1 MLRGEGV
8 DMGFLGRGACLLGL
22 ALISGCAATQG
33 NRAAH
38 APGAARSEATSSAP
52 GQKSAP
58 AAEVAPTLAATGGL
72 RHVDQVNGFEIERP
86 SEAWT
91 LHSGEE
97 LSTEVILVPVVLL
110 EEAQGAQVI
119 VQIAPAIATPPEF
132 AERLIEG
139 LSSRG
144 EFTTGEVHPI
154 DMADGAVGFDFS
166 AAEQVLGRV
175 AILDGSDGKVFVLL
189 ATWPVGAPQ
198 SLDQEIDA
206 ILGSMKVL

>member
-1 MLRGEGV
+1 MGV
-8 DMGFLGRGACLLGL
+8 LGRSTCLLSL

-33 NRAAH
+33 ERAAH
-38 APGAARSEATSSAP
+38 SPLGVPDGRQGQLPEVTATL
-52 GQKSAP
+52 
-58 AAEVAPTLAATGGL
+58 ETAPTLAATESL
-72 RHVDQVNGFEIERP
+72 KHVDAVNGFEIARP
-86 SEAWT
+86 SESWT

-132 AERLIEG
+132 AARLIEG
-139 LSSRG
+139 LATRG
-144 EFTTGEVHPI
+144 EFSTGEIHPI
-154 DMADGAVGFDFS
+154 DVADGAVGFDFS

-189 ATWPVGAPQ
+189 ATWPIGAPE
-198 SLDQEIDA
+198 SLDREIDT

>member
-1 MLRGEGV
+1 M
-8 DMGFLGRGACLLGL
+8 
-22 ALISGCAATQG
+22 
-33 NRAAH
+33 
-38 APGAARSEATSSAP
+38 P
-52 GQKSAP
+52 
-58 AAEVAPTLAATGGL
+58 EVRPTAKAVATLAATDSL
-72 RHVDQVNGFEIERP
+72 KHVDAVNGFEIERP
-86 SEAWT
+86 SESWT

-139 LSSRG
+139 LSTRG
-144 EFTTGEVHPI
+144 EFTTGEIHPI
-154 DMADGAVGFDFS
+154 EVAEGAVGFDFS

-189 ATWPVGAPQ
+189 ATWPIGAPP
-198 SLDQEIDA
+198 SLDQEIDT